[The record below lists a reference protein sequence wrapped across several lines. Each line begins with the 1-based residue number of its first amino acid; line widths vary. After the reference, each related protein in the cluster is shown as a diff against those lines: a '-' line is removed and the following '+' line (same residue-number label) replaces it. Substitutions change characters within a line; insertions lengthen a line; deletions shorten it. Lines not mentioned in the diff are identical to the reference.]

1 VKHDTLILY
10 DRERSVCALPEG
22 DNPQAVNQRQYLVE
36 QRKDG
41 GAMVIWSKPAGTSG
55 SDAPNY
61 WEYFGSR
68 FVKLAAVSPGL
79 SVLDV
84 GCGTG
89 SSMFPATERV
99 GPGGRVIGID
109 ICEH

>member
-1 VKHDTLILY
+1 MDF
-10 DRERSVCALPEG
+10 
-22 DNPQAVNQRQYLVE
+22 
-36 QRKDG
+36 
-41 GAMVIWSKPAGTSG
+41 WSKPAGMSG
-55 SDAPNY
+55 PDGPNY

-68 FVKLAAVSPGL
+68 LVELATIGRGS

-89 SSMFPATERV
+89 SSLFPAAERV
-99 GPGGRVIGID
+99 RPGGHVVGID

>member
-1 VKHDTLILY
+1 M
-10 DRERSVCALPEG
+10 G
-22 DNPQAVNQRQYLVE
+22 
-36 QRKDG
+36 
-41 GAMVIWSKPAGTSG
+41 IWSKPAGMSG
-55 SDAPNY
+55 PDAPDY

-68 FVKLAAVSPGL
+68 FVELAAVGPGS

-89 SSMFPATERV
+89 SSLFPAAERV
-99 GPGGRVIGID
+99 GPGGRAVGID